1 MPPEHRILLLTHD
14 GESLQVVEEFQD
26 LEYTR
31 TLNEIGWFKM
41 TVPAEFSPS
50 LLQPDMLFE
59 FWRKPEGGIEKLMM
73 VGFLRKW
80 KYFETSRGLDRLRL
94 AGPDQ
99 MDLLPRPIIGY
110 AAGEPESSKTDFVD
124 DMIKEIIFENK
135 GAGAGLTAEGRFR
148 GYPADSFEIAGDESA
163 APSITRRFAWRD
175 MWPVIQELMEASRH
189 AGTQL
194 YIDVIPTGHAKFQ
207 VRTYINLRGIDRT
220 VTTGLNP
227 ILFSKEAGNL
237 QAPSLEEDWTDEW
250 NYIFGG
256 GQGEGTD
263 RLIDTENDLDR
274 ILQSQWNRREK
285 FSDARE
291 EDTALGVAQKANAK
305 MEDKRPLL
313 KFEGELVDAP
323 QTLFG
328 VDWDFGDKVSA
339 RYRGLTIDGVV
350 NNYKVKLSDDGED
363 VSAKLEV
370 DLVSG

>member
-1 MPPEHRILLLTHD
+1 MPAEHRLLLLTHD
-14 GESLQVVEEFQD
+14 GEPLQVVEDFQD

-41 TVPAEFSPS
+41 TVPAEFPS
-50 LLQPDMLFE
+50 DLLQPDMLFE
-59 FWRKPEGGIEKLMM
+59 IWRKPEGGIEKLMM

-80 KYFETSRGLDRLRL
+80 TYFESSRGLNRLRL

-99 MDLLPRPIIGY
+99 MDLLTRAIIGY
-110 AAGEPESSKTDFVD
+110 AAGESESSKTDFVD
-124 DMIKEIIFENK
+124 DMIKEIIDENK
-135 GAGAGLTAEGRFR
+135 GPNAGLSAEGRFR
-148 GYPADSFEIAGDESA
+148 GYDADFFEIAGDEGA

-175 MWPVIQELMEASRH
+175 MWPVIQELMESSRH
-189 AGTQL
+189 AGTNL
-194 YIDVIPTGHAKFQ
+194 YVDLVPTGHAKFQ
-207 VRTYINLRGIDRT
+207 VRTYIDLRGIDRT
-220 VTTGLNP
+220 VTAGLNP

-250 NYIFGG
+250 NYVFGG

-274 ILQSQWNRREK
+274 ILQSIWNRREK
-285 FSDARE
+285 FADARE
-291 EDTALGVAQKANAK
+291 EDAALGVAQKANQK
-305 MEDKRPLL
+305 MEDKRPVLR
-313 KFEGELVDAP
+313 FEGELVDAP

-350 NNYKVKLSDDGED
+350 TNYKIKLSDRGED